1 MIDVIAVIDNRREND
16 EKNVSEKIS
25 VKIRAKK
32 YRFF

>member
-1 MIDVIAVIDNRREND
+1 MIDLIAVIDDRREND
-16 EKNVSEKIS
+16 EKNVSEKLN